1 MKQNKERAGASAK
14 TTRLQ
19 DMALGAIM
27 CIVASFFFW
36 TAFVKLM
43 VG

>member
-1 MKQNKERAGASAK
+1 MNQRKERAGASAK

-19 DMALGAIM
+19 DAALGAVM
-27 CIVASFFFW
+27 AIVASFFFW
-36 TAFVKLM
+36 MAFVKLM